1 MRGTYKVS
9 SYCLALPSPNA
20 CIVRTCH
27 SFYRSKCIWHT
38 SARRVPVSMA
48 GGLQVAVL
56 ISLQEE
62 QSSTKGDLDEPVGWR
77 SRNRMKLYGIECKDA
92 HFGN

>member
-1 MRGTYKVS
+1 MS
-9 SYCLALPSPNA
+9 SYCPALLSPSA

-38 SARRVPVSMA
+38 NVGRVLVSLA

-62 QSSTKGDLDEPVGWR
+62 QSSTKGDLDDLVGWR
-77 SRNRMKLYGIECKDA
+77 SRNRKKLYGI
-92 HFGN
+92 